1 MSPTLHQEGKVWTSE
16 EGQDGQEAGG
26 GARGGGRQS
35 FPRGHRRSSGPC
47 EPRVPS
53 STVRAPMRRVRG
65 RLPSR
70 LPASLQGSKAPTWSA
85 PKPVPQPL
93 HCPVPTMAS
102 PASTELHMQ
111 PRKKYHG
118 KSRHVTWGKPTNFIN
133 LMTYKP
139 KKLPKGKSPQTLGR
153 LLQGQ
158 VRQPA

>member
-1 MSPTLHQEGKVWTSE
+1 MGTEAELPQRPQGKLRALWV
-16 EGQDGQEAGG
+16 
-26 GARGGGRQS
+26 RGTIQHS
-35 FPRGHRRSSGPC
+35 L
-47 EPRVPS
+47 
-53 STVRAPMRRVRG
+53 APIRRVRG
-65 RLPSR
+65 RQSSR